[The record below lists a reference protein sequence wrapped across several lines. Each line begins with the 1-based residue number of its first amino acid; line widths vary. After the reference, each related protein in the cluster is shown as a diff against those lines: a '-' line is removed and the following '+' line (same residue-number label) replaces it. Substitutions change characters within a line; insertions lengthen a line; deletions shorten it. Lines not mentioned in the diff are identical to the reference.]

1 MYLGVLNNIFYC
13 VIFVTISNRNK
24 VVIALSIMFALLG
37 LDSGVVLRIGASN
50 VSIKTR
56 LIAPDQLVVLKLGN
70 NLFCGIFGF

>member
-1 MYLGVLNNIFYC
+1 ML
-13 VIFVTISNRNK
+13 
-24 VVIALSIMFALLG
+24 ALLG